1 MKNKIYLSFNTPC
14 LCQLDKEFRSEW
26 LKFLNDFRCLG
37 ISSHP
42 LKLKIGIHVML
53 SKNINKTNS
62 LYNETRLRL
71 NDLGRNIISTTV
83 ITEKNLNDEIFMS
96 RTIYF
101 FF

>member
-1 MKNKIYLSFNTPC
+1 
-14 LCQLDKEFRSEW
+14 
-26 LKFLNDFRCLG
+26 
-37 ISSHP
+37 
-42 LKLKIGIHVML
+42 ML